1 MLMAQQILKQSFLPY
16 FFSQI
21 ILISLLDITKHLLK
35 DYKYNISL
43 FKASI
48 HNEIV
53 KLLKYRIN
61 LSSFRRN

>member
-21 ILISLLDITKHLLK
+21 ILISLLDITKQLLK
-35 DYKYNISL
+35 YYNISL

-61 LSSFRRN
+61 LFS

>member
-1 MLMAQQILKQSFLPY
+1 MLIAQQILKQPFLPY

-21 ILISLLDITKHLLK
+21 ILISLLDITKQLLK

-61 LSSFRRN
+61 SSSFRRN